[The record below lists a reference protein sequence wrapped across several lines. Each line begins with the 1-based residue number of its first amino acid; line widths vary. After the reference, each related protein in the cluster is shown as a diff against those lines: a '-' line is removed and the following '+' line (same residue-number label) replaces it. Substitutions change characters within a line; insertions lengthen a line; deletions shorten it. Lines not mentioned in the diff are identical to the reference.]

1 MDLCAEMLLAHMGA
15 ASDGRF
21 EVERICPSFRRQ
33 FTRFPILGRR
43 RSAFNA
49 DRLLNRHFHYPAYL
63 SRLRRRPAGF
73 DAFHV
78 VDHSY
83 AQLVHALP
91 PDRTGVYLHDLDA
104 FRSLLEP
111 GREPRPRWFRLM
123 MRRVLTGLQKAE
135 LVFYSTQA
143 VRGQVER
150 HGLLD
155 PGRLVHAPY
164 GVCPEF
170 TAEEH
175 DPPPKLPPLIADG
188 PFLLHVGSCNPR
200 KRIDVLLDAF
210 SAARKRRPELHLI
223 KVGGEWSDDHRA
235 RIERLGVAPA
245 LHHLPGI
252 DRLTLAA
259 LYRRAALVLQPSEAE
274 GFGIPVAEALA
285 CGAPVLA
292 SDLPVLREVGGD
304 AAVYC
309 PVGDVPAWANAIT
322 HLLDNPTSAPSR
334 PKRLAQAARFSWAA
348 QARTIAAAY
357 LQLLGR

>member
-1 MDLCAEMLLAHMGA
+1 MDLCAEMLLDHLGA
-15 ASDGRF
+15 ASDDRIQP
-21 EVERICPSFRRQ
+21 ERICPPFRRR
-33 FTRFPILGRR
+33 FTRLPIFGRR
-43 RSAFNA
+43 RTAFNA
-49 DRLLNRHFHYPAYL
+49 DRLLNRHFDYPAYL
-63 SRLRRRPAGF
+63 SRRLRNAGF

-91 PDRTGVYLHDLDA
+91 ADRTGVYLHDLDA

-111 GREPRPRWFRLM
+111 DREPRPRWFRLM
-123 MRRVLTGLQKAE
+123 MRRVLTGLQKASV
-135 LVFYSTQA
+135 VFYSTEA
-143 VRGQVER
+143 VRAQVER

-155 PGRLVHAPY
+155 PARLVHAPY
-164 GVCPEF
+164 GVCEEF
-170 TAEEH
+170 TAEEPG
-175 DPPPKLPPLIADG
+175 PPPKLAAGIADG

-200 KRIDVLLDAF
+200 KRIDVLLDSFA
-210 SAARKRRPELHLI
+210 AARARRPELRLV

-235 RIERLGVAPA
+235 RIERLGVSPA
-245 LHHLPGI
+245 LQHLQGI

-309 PVGDVPAWANAIT
+309 PVGDVPAWTDAIT
-322 HLLDNPTSAPSR
+322 RLLENPAIAPPR
-334 PKRLAQAARFSWAA
+334 PERLARAARFSWAA
-348 QARTIAAAY
+348 QARTVATAY
-357 LQLLGR
+357 LRLLGH